1 MTNFGILL
9 FLAVPMFCLPVHQS
23 SAVESTTTSPLS
35 NRQVGDGV
43 TGNQTGS
50 SGSITNSGGPGDGNG
65 VAFAGTGSDID
76 TGDDFD
82 IGDGN
87 NAIGDGNVIEIG
99 DRINDITNIN
109 VGPNNSRI
117 GNTTT
122 IPIQLSGMGNG
133 SGGNAMNFN
142 INLRLIVDGKG
153 NVEVNA

>member
-1 MTNFGILL
+1 M
-9 FLAVPMFCLPVHQS
+9 
-23 SAVESTTTSPLS
+23 
-35 NRQVGDGV
+35 
-43 TGNQTGS
+43 
-50 SGSITNSGGPGDGNG
+50 
-65 VAFAGTGSDID
+65 
-76 TGDDFD
+76 
-82 IGDGN
+82 
-87 NAIGDGNVIEIG
+87 IEIG